1 MVENQNAWV
10 RELPAEVTVCD
21 AEGVIL
27 EMNAEAEALFAA
39 DGGAGL
45 MSTNALDCHPQAAR
59 HKMEGLLETQAVNAY
74 FNTENGEK
82 RFFFQA
88 PWYLNGEYAGFIE
101 ISFTVPEDIP
111 HFIRG

>member
-1 MVENQNAWV
+1 MNNPEHSWVE
-10 RELPAEVTVCD
+10 ELPAEVTVCD
-21 AEGVIL
+21 PSGLLL
-27 EMNAEAEALFAA
+27 EMNAEAETLFAS

-45 MSTNALDCHPQAAR
+45 LGTNALDCHPEASR
-59 HKMEGLLETQAVNAY
+59 RKMEGMLEMKTSNAY
-74 FNTENGEK
+74 YNTEAGEK

-88 PWYLNGEYAGFIE
+88 PWYVHGEYAGFVE